1 MKLFS
6 NNYSNDLI
14 TLDQEMDDMIA
25 IDEMHVKLRNQS
37 YVDALKLS
45 AVLAFA
51 VILPLFLMVAMSIH
65 SHI

>member
-6 NNYSNDLI
+6 NDYSNNLI